1 MALTKVRSSGLFTD
15 FNNGVVVVDQ
25 YRLTASFTTDSAT
38 VTGWEQND
46 DSSFSNLGTSMT
58 EASGIFTF
66 PSAGLYLIFYFGNGT
81 NGSGDNTMSVQTQIS
96 TDSGSTYDLVAGAIS
111 GSAGQNYSVSSE
123 AIVNVTDASTF
134 RCRFFT
140 NSMASGTAVY
150 GDTNYNRTAVTFIR
164 LADSQ

>member
-96 TDSGSTYDLVAGAIS
+96 TDSGSTYDF
-111 GSAGQNYSVSSE
+111 GQNYSVSSE

-140 NSMASGTAVY
+140 NSMSSGTQVY
-150 GDTNYNRTAVTFIR
+150 GDTSYNRTAVTFIR